1 LIKKADSFTN
11 QEFHQYWQHEHPKIW
26 LSVKIVQENVVKY
39 SQFHVDN
46 ATSEGLKAHGL
57 PIAEYDGGVNIWA
70 RNMEELMAIFQD
82 EEYLRVVVPDE
93 EKFLKRNEATMMLGK
108 DVDLWV
114 DGKVVVLSRDKD
126 S

>member
-1 LIKKADSFTN
+1 
-11 QEFHQYWQHEHPKIW
+11 
-26 LSVKIVQENVVKY
+26 VKY